1 MEYAWRLQTI
11 KLSPARKMSEFNFKI
26 LHGILPNMSN
36 LYKWKLVPN
45 PLCAVCLVK
54 EDTEHMFVSCWCL
67 GNFWNHVSALMS
79 QLNVTFRVE
88 LSNIILGLSSTT
100 PRDRYCINLILTIAK
115 LSIFKMWIRYKDDH
129 QMFSTELKAIIKMHL
144 LVDEARGNEAWA
156 DLLWLLD

>member
-54 EDTEHMFVSCWCL
+54 EDTEHMFVLCLYL

-88 LSNIILGLSSTT
+88 LSNIILSLSSTT
-100 PRDRYCINLILTIAK
+100 PKYVYCINLILTIAK

-129 QMFSTELKAIIKMHL
+129 LSPKVLYS
-144 LVDEARGNEAWA
+144 R
-156 DLLWLLD
+156 